1 MTFIIIYGNLL
12 FSEDVN
18 EILFKDMKSGILQLN
33 ALSEGK
39 SVSKQQLDA
48 IMKFMESDKRLSRP
62 YHYVGEFG
70 RDCVISEIANNIK
83 TIKEKK
89 SAYSN
94 ICEWYLFIEGKNT
107 ILTPAQLVF
116 FNRII
121 AESKERIEMG
131 E

>member
-1 MTFIIIYGNLL
+1 MLKITLMTFIIIYGNLL

-62 YHYVGEFG
+62 YHYG
-70 RDCVISEIANNIK
+70 
-83 TIKEKK
+83 
-89 SAYSN
+89 
-94 ICEWYLFIEGKNT
+94 
-107 ILTPAQLVF
+107 
-116 FNRII
+116 
-121 AESKERIEMG
+121 
-131 E
+131 